1 MFVYLSFILPV
12 VLFNRSICSLIV
24 VAFLGFV
31 GEGPPFYTQ
40 RRLANPTKWFSFQ
53 FYEDT
58 HWGNLCFFLSI
69 HLFHCTFFSKYVS
82 LLCLSIFRFFCC
94 LSWYL
99 PPIYLQSTYLYVYLR
114 TFSSCKPSVL
124 SIVSFNMSN
133 IDIFVCSLFCLCLP
147 KLFFFTMFLWVY
159 WSVFLS
165 IICLLY
171 VTIWFL
177 YYWFIDISV
186 YLVICLSFSFILSVS
201 PSSTHSSQSLYLSIF
216 LSTCRYV
223 SCWCSGYPS
232 SYLWFFS
239 YVHSLHDSF
248 FT

>member
-147 KLFFFTMFLWVY
+147 KLFFFYHVSLSLLVSLPFYHLPAVCNYLVSLLLIY
-159 WSVFLS
+159 WYICVSSHLPIILFYSICFSFFHPFFPVPLS
-165 IICLLY
+165 IH
-171 VTIWFL
+171 
-177 YYWFIDISV
+177 
-186 YLVICLSFSFILSVS
+186 LSF
-201 PSSTHSSQSLYLSIF
+201 YLSIRF
-216 LSTCRYV
+216 LLVFWLSV
-223 SCWCSGYPS
+223 
-232 SYLWFFS
+232 
-239 YVHSLHDSF
+239 
-248 FT
+248 